1 MSYLCKKA
9 VKLFGKPYQPGD
21 IIPTESVLSTRVRAL
36 ITCGYIADAPAA
48 EATEKPAGHNDEPKE
63 KPRAWHPPIP
73 PRPETRLLLLPSG
86 IPRAVKAKPTIY
98 PTRSALYGIQL
109 RPCGC
114 RRIRKGQDAV

>member
-48 EATEKPAGHNDEPKE
+48 EATEEPADHNDEPKE
-63 KPRAWHPPIP
+63 AKTEAKGRASSHNHQG
-73 PRPETRLLLLPSG
+73 RKQSF
-86 IPRAVKAKPTIY
+86 
-98 PTRSALYGIQL
+98 YGFPAAFYE
-109 RPCGC
+109 R
-114 RRIRKGQDAV
+114 

>member
-48 EATEKPAGHNDEPKE
+48 EATEEPADHNDEPKE
-63 KPRAWHPPIP
+63 VKTESKGLASSHTTKAGNKASTASQRHS
-73 PRPETRLLLLPSG
+73 TSG
-86 IPRAVKAKPTIY
+86 
-98 PTRSALYGIQL
+98 
-109 RPCGC
+109 
-114 RRIRKGQDAV
+114 KG

>member
-48 EATEKPAGHNDEPKE
+48 EATEEPADHNDEPKE
-63 KPRAWHPPIP
+63 VKTEAKVRASSHTTKAGNKASTASQ
-73 PRPETRLLLLPSG
+73 RHSTSG
-86 IPRAVKAKPTIY
+86 
-98 PTRSALYGIQL
+98 
-109 RPCGC
+109 
-114 RRIRKGQDAV
+114 KG

>member
-48 EATEKPAGHNDEPKE
+48 EATEEPADHNDEPKE
-63 KPRAWHPPIP
+63 AKTAANGRASSHTTKAGNKASTASQ
-73 PRPETRLLLLPSG
+73 RHSTSG
-86 IPRAVKAKPTIY
+86 
-98 PTRSALYGIQL
+98 
-109 RPCGC
+109 
-114 RRIRKGQDAV
+114 KG

>member
-48 EATEKPAGHNDEPKE
+48 EATEEPADHNDEPKE
-63 KPRAWHPPIP
+63 VKTERASSHTTKAGNKASTASQ
-73 PRPETRLLLLPSG
+73 RHSTSG
-86 IPRAVKAKPTIY
+86 
-98 PTRSALYGIQL
+98 
-109 RPCGC
+109 
-114 RRIRKGQDAV
+114 KG

>member
-48 EATEKPAGHNDEPKE
+48 EVTEEPADYNDKPKE
-63 KPRAWHPPIP
+63 VKTEAKGRVSSHTTKAGNKASTASQRHS
-73 PRPETRLLLLPSG
+73 TSG
-86 IPRAVKAKPTIY
+86 
-98 PTRSALYGIQL
+98 
-109 RPCGC
+109 
-114 RRIRKGQDAV
+114 KG

>member
-48 EATEKPAGHNDEPKE
+48 EATDEPADNNDEPKE
-63 KPRAWHPPIP
+63 VKIEAKGRASSHTTKAGNKASAASQ
-73 PRPETRLLLLPSG
+73 RHSTSG
-86 IPRAVKAKPTIY
+86 
-98 PTRSALYGIQL
+98 
-109 RPCGC
+109 
-114 RRIRKGQDAV
+114 KG

>member
-48 EATEKPAGHNDEPKE
+48 EAADESADNNAEPKE
-63 KPRAWHPPIP
+63 VKTEAKGRASSHTTKAGNKASTASQ
-73 PRPETRLLLLPSG
+73 RHSTSG
-86 IPRAVKAKPTIY
+86 
-98 PTRSALYGIQL
+98 
-109 RPCGC
+109 
-114 RRIRKGQDAV
+114 KG